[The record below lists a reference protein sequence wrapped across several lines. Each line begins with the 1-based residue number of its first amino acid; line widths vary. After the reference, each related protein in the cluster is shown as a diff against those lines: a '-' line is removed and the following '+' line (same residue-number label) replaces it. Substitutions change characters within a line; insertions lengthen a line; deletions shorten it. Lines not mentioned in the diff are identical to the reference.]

1 MPAEIQGPGPA
12 PTAHNFRPLP
22 RWRRLCG
29 VPGIAIIGAQWGD
42 EGKGKVTD
50 ALAENADFVV
60 RYQGGANAGH
70 TVVAHGKTFKLNLL
84 PTGVIHPQ
92 ATNVLGDGMV
102 IDAFRFAEEL
112 VNIRAEGIEPRLLV
126 SDKAHLV
133 LPHHKAVEARNNFV
147 GTTKR
152 GIGPAYSDRARR
164 VGIRA
169 GDLLSEAVLEERV
182 ETLLA
187 EKPNSTREAGWD
199 TPAKALDDLYKM
211 RDILAPFVADTGQR
225 LREAIKHGKKVLY
238 EGAQATLLDLNYGDY
253 PFVTS
258 SHPTVGGIIVGTGVS
273 HKAIN
278 KVYGVAKAYT
288 TRVGNGPF
296 PTELHG
302 TEDEF
307 LRQKGGEFGVTTGRS
322 RRTGWLDL
330 VLLKYACEV
339 NGFDGLVLTKLDILS
354 DFKTVKIG
362 IEHRPDGSVKYEEL
376 EGWGNLAGLSSR
388 EALPGSVIR
397 FIELIEEYTQVPVV
411 MFSTSPRREDTF
423 GAVSWV

>member
-1 MPAEIQGPGPA
+1 
-12 PTAHNFRPLP
+12 
-22 RWRRLCG
+22 

-70 TVVAHGKTFKLNLL
+70 TVVAQGKTFKLNLL

-92 ATNVLGDGMV
+92 ASNILGDGMV
-102 IDAFRFAEEL
+102 IDVFRFAEEL
-112 VNIRAEGIEPRLLV
+112 ANMRAEGIEPKLLV

-164 VGIRA
+164 IGIRA
-169 GDLLSEAVLEERV
+169 GDLLSDTILGERV
-182 ETLLA
+182 KTLLT
-187 EKPNSTREAGWD
+187 EKPNSTKGAGWD
-199 TPAKALDDLYKM
+199 TPEKALADLYQM
-211 RDILAPFVADTGQR
+211 RDILAPFVADTGSL

-238 EGAQATLLDLNYGDY
+238 EGAQATMLDLNYGDY

-278 KVYGVAKAYT
+278 KVYGVAKAYA

-302 TEDEF
+302 TEGEF
-307 LRQKGGEFGVTTGRS
+307 LRQKGSEFGVTTGRA
-322 RRTGWLDL
+322 RRTGWMDA

-339 NGFDGLVLTKLDILS
+339 NGFDGLVLTKLDVLS
-354 DFKTVKIG
+354 GFEKVKIG
-362 IEHRPDGSVKYEEL
+362 LEHKPDGSVTYEEL
-376 EGWGNLAGLSSR
+376 PGWGDLSGIQSR
-388 EALPGSVIR
+388 EQLPGSVTR
-397 FIELIEEYTQVPVV
+397 FIEILEEFTETPVV

-423 GAVSWV
+423 GAVSWI

>member
-1 MPAEIQGPGPA
+1 M
-12 PTAHNFRPLP
+12 
-22 RWRRLCG
+22 
-29 VPGIAIIGAQWGD
+29 PGIAIIGAQWGD

-50 ALAENADFVV
+50 ALAQDADYVV

-102 IDAFRFAEEL
+102 IDAFRFAEEMG
-112 VNIRAEGIEPRLLV
+112 NIRAEGLEPRVLV
-126 SDKAHLV
+126 SEKAHLV
-133 LPHHKAVEARNNFV
+133 LPHHKHVESRNNFV

-169 GDLLSEAVLEERV
+169 GDLLDEAVLRERV
-182 ETLLA
+182 ETLLV

-199 TPAKALDDLYKM
+199 SLEKALEELGRM
-211 RDILAPFVADTGQR
+211 REILAPHVADTGR
-225 LREAIKHGKKVLY
+225 MLREAIKQGKKVLF

-253 PFVTS
+253 PYVTS
-258 SHPTVGGIIVGTGVS
+258 SHPTVGGIIVGAGVN

-278 KVYGVAKAYT
+278 KVYGVAKAYA

-296 PTELHG
+296 PTELP
-302 TEDEF
+302 EDEAEH
-307 LRQKGGEFGVTTGRS
+307 LRQKGGEFGVTTGRP

-330 VLLKYACEV
+330 PLLKYACEV
-339 NGFDGLVLTKLDILS
+339 NGFDGLVLTKLDVLS
-354 DFKTVKIG
+354 GFPKVKVG
-362 IEHRPDGSVKYEEL
+362 VEHTPDGVRYAEL
-376 EGWGNLAGLSSR
+376 EGWGELAGISTR
-388 EALPGSVIR
+388 EALPKSVLSL
-397 FIELIEEYTQVPVV
+397 IEMIEEYTGVPVV

>member
-1 MPAEIQGPGPA
+1 
-12 PTAHNFRPLP
+12 
-22 RWRRLCG
+22 

-70 TVVAHGKTFKLNLL
+70 TVVAQGKTFKLNLL

-92 ATNVLGDGMV
+92 AANVLGDGMV
-102 IDAFRFAEEL
+102 IDAFRFAEEMGS
-112 VNIRAEGIEPRLLV
+112 IRAEGLSPRVLV

-147 GTTKR
+147 GTTRR

-169 GDLLSEAVLEERV
+169 GDLLNDKVLAERTL
-182 ETLLA
+182 TLLT

-199 TPAKALDDLYKM
+199 TPEKALAELYRM
-211 RDILAPFVADTGQR
+211 REILAPHITDTGGL
-225 LREAIKHGKKVLY
+225 LREAIKHGKKVLF
-238 EGAQATLLDLNYGDY
+238 EGAQATMLDLNYGDY

-258 SHPTVGGIIVGTGVS
+258 SHPTVGGILVGAGVS

-278 KVYGVAKAYT
+278 KVYGVVKAYS

-296 PTELHG
+296 PTELFG
-302 TEDEF
+302 QEDEF
-307 LRQKGGEFGVTTGRS
+307 LRQKGGEFGVTTGRA

-354 DFKTVKIG
+354 DFPSVKVG
-362 IEHRPDGSVKYEEL
+362 IEHRPDGSVRYQEIP
-376 EGWGNLAGLSSR
+376 GWGDLSGIRSR
-388 EALPGSVIR
+388 EQLPESVKR
-397 FIELIEEYTQVPVV
+397 LLELIENFTQTPVV
-411 MFSTSPRREDTF
+411 MFSTSPKREDTF

>member
-1 MPAEIQGPGPA
+1 
-12 PTAHNFRPLP
+12 
-22 RWRRLCG
+22 

-50 ALAENADFVV
+50 ALAEHADFVV

-70 TVVAHGKTFKLNLL
+70 TVVAQGKTFRLNLL
-84 PTGVIHPQ
+84 PTGVIHPR
-92 ATNVLGDGMV
+92 ATNILGDGMV
-102 IDAFRFAEEL
+102 IDAFRFAEEMQ
-112 VNIRAEGIEPRLLV
+112 NIRAEGLEPRVLV

-169 GDLLSEAVLEERV
+169 GDLLNDSVLEERV
-182 ETLLA
+182 DQLLTQ
-187 EKPNSTREAGWD
+187 KPNSTLEAGWD
-199 TPAKALDDLYKM
+199 TPKRALADLRRM
-211 RDILAPFVADTGQR
+211 GEILARHISDTGSL
-225 LREAIKHGKKVLY
+225 LRDAIRHGKKVLF
-238 EGAQATLLDLNYGDY
+238 EGAQATMLDLNYGDY

-278 KVYGVAKAYT
+278 KVYGVVKAYA

-302 TEDEF
+302 AEDEF
-307 LRQKGGEFGVTTGRS
+307 LRQKGGEFGVTTGRA

-354 DFKTVKIG
+354 DFPVVKIG
-362 IEHRPDGSVKYEEL
+362 VEHLPGGAVKYEEL
-376 EGWGNLAGLSSR
+376 PGWGDLAGIHSR
-388 EALPGSVIR
+388 EQLPASVQR
-397 FIELIEEYTQVPVV
+397 FIELIEAYTETPVV

>member
-1 MPAEIQGPGPA
+1 
-12 PTAHNFRPLP
+12 
-22 RWRRLCG
+22 

-70 TVVAHGKTFKLNLL
+70 TVVAGGKTFKLNLL
-84 PTGVIHPQ
+84 PTGVIHSH

-102 IDAFRFAEEL
+102 IDALRFAEEMRN
-112 VNIRAEGIEPRLLV
+112 VRDEGLEPKVLV

-133 LPHHKAVEARNNFV
+133 LPHHKSVESRNNFV
-147 GTTKR
+147 GTTGR

-164 VGIRA
+164 IGIRA
-169 GDLLSEAVLEERV
+169 GDLLDQAVLKERAQQ
-182 ETLLA
+182 LLL
-187 EKPNSTREAGWD
+187 EKPNSTKEAGWD
-199 TPAKALDDLYKM
+199 TLDKALHDLHRM
-211 RDILAPFVADTGQR
+211 REILAPFISDTGGQ
-225 LREAIKHGKKVLY
+225 LRQAIKHGKRVLF

-258 SHPTVGGIIVGTGVS
+258 SHPTVGGIVVGSGVN
-273 HKAIN
+273 HRAIN
-278 KVYGVAKAYT
+278 KVYGVAKAYA

-302 TEDEF
+302 QEDEF
-307 LRQKGGEFGVTTGRS
+307 LRQKGGEFGVTTGRA

-330 VLLKYACEV
+330 VLLKHACEV
-339 NGFDGLVLTKLDILS
+339 NGFDGIVLTKLDILA
-354 DFKTVKIG
+354 DFPTIKVG
-362 IEHRPDGSVKYEEL
+362 IEHGADGVKYEEV
-376 EGWGNLAGLSSR
+376 EGWGNLEGLHSR
-388 EALPGSVIR
+388 EQLPRSVIR
-397 FIELIEEYTQVPVV
+397 FIELIEAYTETPVV
-411 MFSTSPRREDTF
+411 MFSTSPKREDTF

>member
-1 MPAEIQGPGPA
+1 M
-12 PTAHNFRPLP
+12 
-22 RWRRLCG
+22 
-29 VPGIAIIGAQWGD
+29 PGIAIIGAQWGD

-70 TVVAHGKTFKLNLL
+70 TVIAHGKTFKLNLL

-102 IDAFRFAEEL
+102 IDAFRFAEEMH
-112 VNIRAEGIEPRLLV
+112 NIRAEGLSPKVLV

-147 GTTKR
+147 GTTRR

-164 VGIRA
+164 IGIRA
-169 GDLLSEAVLEERV
+169 GDLLSEGLLKERV
-182 ETLLA
+182 DQLLT
-187 EKPNSTREAGWD
+187 EKPNSTKEAGWN
-199 TPAKALDDLYKM
+199 TPAKALTDLHRM
-211 RDILAPFVADTGQR
+211 REILAPFVADTGR
-225 LREAIKHGKKVLY
+225 LLREAIKHGKKVLF

-253 PFVTS
+253 PYVTS
-258 SHPTVGGIIVGTGVS
+258 SHPTVGGIIIGTGVN
-273 HKAIN
+273 HKAVN
-278 KVYGVAKAYT
+278 KVYGVAKAYA

-296 PTELHG
+296 PTELFG
-302 TEDEF
+302 EEDEF
-307 LRQKGGEFGVTTGRS
+307 LRQKGGEFGVTTGRA

-339 NGFDGLVLTKLDILS
+339 NGFDGLVLTKLDVLS
-354 DFKTVKIG
+354 DFKTVKVG
-362 IEHRPDGSVKYEEL
+362 LEHRPDGTVKYEEL
-376 EGWGNLAGLSSR
+376 PGWGNLSGIHSR
-388 EALPGSVIR
+388 EQLPASVR
-397 FIELIEEYTQVPVV
+397 HFIELIEEYTETPVV

>member
-1 MPAEIQGPGPA
+1 M
-12 PTAHNFRPLP
+12 
-22 RWRRLCG
+22 
-29 VPGIAIIGAQWGD
+29 PGIAIIGAQWGD

-70 TVVAHGKTFKLNLL
+70 TVVAQGKTFKLNLL

-92 ATNVLGDGMV
+92 ATNILGDGMV
-102 IDAFRFAEEL
+102 IDAFRFAEEMH
-112 VNIRAEGIEPRLLV
+112 NMRSEGLQPKVLV

-147 GTTKR
+147 GTTRR

-169 GDLLSEAVLEERV
+169 GDLLNETVLKERV
-182 ETLLA
+182 ETLLT
-187 EKPNSTREAGWD
+187 EKPNSTKEAGWD
-199 TPAKALDDLYKM
+199 TSAKALADLYKM
-211 RDILAPFVADTGQR
+211 REILAPHITDTGAL
-225 LREAIKHGKKVLY
+225 LREALKHGKKVLF

-273 HKAIN
+273 HKAIH
-278 KVYGVAKAYT
+278 KVYGVAKAYA

-302 TEDEF
+302 EEDEF
-307 LRQKGGEFGVTTGRS
+307 LRQKGGEFGVTTGRA

-339 NGFDGLVLTKLDILS
+339 NGFDGLVITKLDVLSGFPTVKVGVEHLS
-354 DFKTVKIG
+354 DG
-362 IEHRPDGSVKYEEL
+362 RVKYEEIP
-376 EGWGNLAGLSSR
+376 GWGDLSGIHSR
-388 EALPGSVIR
+388 EQLPESVKR
-397 FIELIEEYTQVPVV
+397 FIELIEDYTETPVV

>member
-1 MPAEIQGPGPA
+1 M
-12 PTAHNFRPLP
+12 
-22 RWRRLCG
+22 
-29 VPGIAIIGAQWGD
+29 PGIAIIGAQWGD

-70 TVVAHGKTFKLNLL
+70 TVVAQGKTFRLNLL
-84 PTGVIHPQ
+84 PTGVIHPR
-92 ATNVLGDGMV
+92 ATNILGDGMV
-102 IDAFRFAEEL
+102 IDAFRFAEEMQ
-112 VNIRAEGIEPRLLV
+112 NIRAEGLEPRVLV

-169 GDLLSEAVLEERV
+169 GDLLNDSVLKERV
-182 ETLLA
+182 DQLLTQ
-187 EKPNSTREAGWD
+187 KPNSTLEAGWD
-199 TPAKALDDLYKM
+199 TSERALADLRRM
-211 RDILAPFVADTGQR
+211 GEILASHISDTGSL
-225 LREAIKHGKKVLY
+225 LRNAIKHGKKVLF
-238 EGAQATLLDLNYGDY
+238 EGAQATMLDLNYGDY

-258 SHPTVGGIIVGTGVS
+258 SHPTVGGIMVGTGVS

-278 KVYGVAKAYT
+278 KVYGVVKAYA

-302 TEDEF
+302 AEDEF
-307 LRQKGGEFGVTTGRS
+307 LRQKGGEFGVTTGRA

-354 DFKTVKIG
+354 DFPVVKIG
-362 IEHRPDGSVKYEEL
+362 VEHRPGGAVKYEEL
-376 EGWGNLAGLSSR
+376 PGWGNLAGIHSR
-388 EALPGSVIR
+388 EQLPASVQR
-397 FIELIEEYTQVPVV
+397 FIELIEGYTETPVV

>member
-1 MPAEIQGPGPA
+1 M
-12 PTAHNFRPLP
+12 
-22 RWRRLCG
+22 
-29 VPGIAIIGAQWGD
+29 PGIAIIGAQWGD

-70 TVVAHGKTFKLNLL
+70 TVIAQGKTFKLNLL

-92 ATNVLGDGMV
+92 ATNILGDGMV
-102 IDAFRFAEEL
+102 IDAFRFAEEMQ
-112 VNIRAEGIEPRLLV
+112 NIRSEGLEPKVLV

-169 GDLLSEAVLEERV
+169 GDLLSDAVMQERV

-199 TPAKALDDLYKM
+199 TSAKALADLHKM
-211 RDILAPFVADTGQR
+211 RDILAPHIADTGHQ
-225 LREAIKHGKKVLY
+225 LREGIKVGKKVLY
-238 EGAQATLLDLNYGDY
+238 EGAQATMLDLNYGDY

-258 SHPTVGGIIVGTGVS
+258 SHPTVGGIIVGTGVN

-278 KVYGVAKAYT
+278 KVYGVAKAYA

-302 TEDEF
+302 EEDEF
-307 LRQKGGEFGVTTGRS
+307 LRQKGGEFGVTTGRA
-322 RRTGWLDL
+322 RRTGWMDA

-354 DFKTVKIG
+354 DFPKVKIG
-362 IEHRPDGSVKYEEL
+362 LEHRPDGSVRYEEV
-376 EGWGNLAGLSSR
+376 EGWGNLSGINSR
-388 EALPGSVIR
+388 EQLPKSVIR
-397 FIELIEEYTQVPVV
+397 FIEVIEEYTQTPVV
-411 MFSTSPRREDTF
+411 MFSTSPKREDTF

>member
-1 MPAEIQGPGPA
+1 
-12 PTAHNFRPLP
+12 
-22 RWRRLCG
+22 

-70 TVVAHGKTFKLNLL
+70 TVVAQGKTFRLNLL
-84 PTGVIHPQ
+84 PTGVIHPR
-92 ATNVLGDGMV
+92 ATNILGDGMV
-102 IDAFRFAEEL
+102 IDAFRFAEEMQ
-112 VNIRAEGIEPRLLV
+112 NIRAEGLRPRVLV

-147 GTTKR
+147 GTTRR

-169 GDLLSEAVLEERV
+169 GDLLNDSALKERV
-182 ETLLA
+182 DQLLTQ
-187 EKPNSTREAGWD
+187 KPNSTLEAGWD
-199 TPAKALDDLYKM
+199 TSERALADLRRM
-211 RDILAPFVADTGQR
+211 GEILAPHISDTGSL
-225 LREAIKHGKKVLY
+225 LRDAIRHGKKVLF
-238 EGAQATLLDLNYGDY
+238 EGAQATMLDLNYGDY

-278 KVYGVAKAYT
+278 KVYGVVKAYA

-302 TEDEF
+302 AEDEF
-307 LRQKGGEFGVTTGRS
+307 LRQKGGEFGVTTGRA

-339 NGFDGLVLTKLDILS
+339 NGCDGLVLTKLDVLS
-354 DFKTVKIG
+354 DFSVVKIG
-362 IEHRPDGSVKYEEL
+362 VEHLPGGAVKYEEL
-376 EGWGNLAGLSSR
+376 PGWGSLAGIHSR
-388 EALPGSVIR
+388 EQLPASVQS
-397 FIELIEEYTQVPVV
+397 FIELIEAYTETPVV

>member
-1 MPAEIQGPGPA
+1 M
-12 PTAHNFRPLP
+12 
-22 RWRRLCG
+22 
-29 VPGIAIIGAQWGD
+29 PGIAIIGAQWGD

-50 ALAENADFVV
+50 ALAQDADFVV

-70 TVVAHGKTFKLNLL
+70 TVIAHGKTFKLNLL

-102 IDAFRFAEEL
+102 IDAFRFAEEMS
-112 VNIRAEGIEPRLLV
+112 NIRAEGLNPRVLV
-126 SDKAHLV
+126 SEKAHLV
-133 LPHHKAVEARNNFV
+133 LPHHKHVESRHNFV

-169 GDLLSEAVLEERV
+169 GDLLDEAVLRERL
-182 ETLLA
+182 ETLLI

-199 TPAKALDDLYKM
+199 SPEKALADLERM
-211 RDILAPFVADTGQR
+211 RDILAPHIADTGKL
-225 LREAIKHGKKVLY
+225 LREAIKQGKKVLY

-253 PFVTS
+253 PYVTS
-258 SHPTVGGIIVGTGVS
+258 SHPTVGGIIVGAGVN
-273 HKAIN
+273 HKGIN
-278 KVYGVAKAYT
+278 KVYGVAKAYA

-296 PTELHG
+296 PTELP
-302 TEDEF
+302 EEEAEY
-307 LRQKGGEFGVTTGRS
+307 LRQKGGEFGVTTGRP

-330 VLLKYACEV
+330 PLLKYACEV
-339 NGFDGLVLTKLDILS
+339 NGFDGLVLTKLDVLS
-354 DFKTVKIG
+354 GFPKVRVG
-362 IEHRPDGSVKYEEL
+362 VEHTAGGVRYEEL
-376 EGWGNLAGLSSR
+376 EGWGELAGIKSR
-388 EALPGSVIR
+388 EALPRSVLKL
-397 FIELIEEYTQVPVV
+397 IEMIEEYTGVPVV